1 MPDSTEVI
9 IQRTIDGIQ
18 KFLNPQHGNTTL
30 EEEAAAVITV
40 NPATK
45 KYCELEIE
53 ILQDSPRDAGKL
65 REILQAKEKAY
76 EKAQD
81 SEDIEKLVIKIDT
94 LKYLLFLVKWRNV
107 AAEEK
112 GMRQ

>member
-18 KFLNPQHGNTTL
+18 KFLNPKHGNTTL

-81 SEDIEKLVIKIDT
+81 SEDIEKLVIEIDT

-112 GMRQ
+112 EMRQ

>member
-30 EEEAAAVITV
+30 EEEAAAVITI

-65 REILQAKEKAY
+65 REICRQKKRRMRRHRTV
-76 EKAQD
+76 K
-81 SEDIEKLVIKIDT
+81 T
-94 LKYLLFLVKWRNV
+94 LRSWLLRLIH
-107 AAEEK
+107 
-112 GMRQ
+112 

>member
-18 KFLNPQHGNTTL
+18 KFLIPKHGNTTL

-53 ILQDSPRDAGKL
+53 IPSGFAKRRRQVKRNFAGK
-65 REILQAKEKAY
+65 R
-76 EKAQD
+76 
-81 SEDIEKLVIKIDT
+81 
-94 LKYLLFLVKWRNV
+94 
-107 AAEEK
+107 K
-112 GMRQ
+112 GV